1 MRDMSGASDK
11 PECSWSERL
20 HLNGVQALYVHIPF
34 CAHKCVYCDF
44 ASWATASSDPLMAR
58 YEAAIKSQIQEAYA
72 LGLLEDCQSAYV
84 GGGTPTLLGAELG
97 RLVSCIRTKAPI
109 TELSCEANPDSLT
122 DDVLLTLKE
131 AGATRIS
138 LGVQSFCDVELLWL
152 GRIHS
157 AKQAFDRVRAAAS
170 MGFDVSC
177 DVMCALKGQTQKS
190 WQQTLATF
198 LELDVDHVSVYPL
211 SIEES
216 TPLAKQTA
224 GAKTPWNGPDVQA
237 NRMEEAEKILKGA
250 GYDRYEV
257 ASYARNHK
265 ACRHNIG
272 YWTARPYIGLGTGA
286 ASMLT
291 RESYDK
297 LCTIQTSLP
306 QPPKDAFRARLKVC
320 DARQSIAAGKTLA
333 DTSFDV
339 EFLDVREAA
348 AEDLML
354 GARLTQGLS
363 PSLVAYAQ
371 EVLGKERVDL
381 VLERC
386 VRDGLL
392 ARTAAGALAPTESGW
407 LLGNELYGRLW
418 DLH

>member
-1 MRDMSGASDK
+1 MRDMSGASDR

-58 YEAAIKSQIQEAYA
+58 YEAAIESQIQEAYA

-97 RLVSCIRTKAPI
+97 RLVSCIRAKAPI
-109 TELSCEANPDSLT
+109 AEFSCEANPDSLT
-122 DDVLLTLKE
+122 DEVLLALKE

-138 LGVQSFCDVELLWL
+138 LGVQSFCDAELLWL

-157 AKQAFDRVRAAAS
+157 TKQAFDRARAAAS
-170 MGFDVSC
+170 MGFDASC

-190 WQQTLATF
+190 WQQTFATF

-211 SIEES
+211 SIEEG

-224 GAKTPWNGPDVQA
+224 HTKTPWNAPDVQA
-237 NRMEEAEKILKGA
+237 NRMEEAEKILKSA
-250 GYDRYEV
+250 GYARYEV

-265 ACRHNIG
+265 VCRHNIG

-291 RESYDK
+291 REGYDTLK
-297 LCTIQTSLP
+297 SVHTSLP
-306 QPPKDAFRARLKVC
+306 QPPKDAFRARLKVR
-320 DARQSIAAGKTLA
+320 DTRQSIADGKTLA

-386 VRDGLL
+386 VQDGLL